1 MSATRAHFCRSG
13 MLKLTSKAVGNPKG
27 KQLPTFQMSNDLGQ
41 LTNLKLLRK
50 VTTGSW

>member
-1 MSATRAHFCRSG
+1 

-41 LTNLKLLRK
+41 VTNLKLLRK